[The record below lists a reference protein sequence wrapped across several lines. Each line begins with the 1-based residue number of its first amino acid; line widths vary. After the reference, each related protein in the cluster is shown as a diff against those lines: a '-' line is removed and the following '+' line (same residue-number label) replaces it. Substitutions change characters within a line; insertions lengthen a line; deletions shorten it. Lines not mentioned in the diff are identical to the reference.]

1 MPVNDDKI
9 VIQAEQMLLNDVP
22 FATKKDGEWIIDE
35 MAEQALSKAQKNV
48 LRRNLK
54 NLATSAFRVGQAL
67 QGCVLGSGN
76 ILNVEG
82 RTQLESVKKD

>member
-9 VIQAEQMLLNDVP
+9 IIQAEQMLLNDVP

-35 MAEQALSKAQKNV
+35 VAEQALSKAQRNV
-48 LRRNLK
+48 LRRNLQ
-54 NLATSAFRVGQAL
+54 NLATSAFRVGQTL

-76 ILNVEG
+76 ILNIEG
-82 RTQLESVKKD
+82 RTQLESPKN

>member
-9 VIQAEQMLLNDVP
+9 IIQAEQMLLNNVP

-35 MAEQALSKAQKNV
+35 VAEQALSKAQKNV
-48 LRRNLK
+48 LRRNLQ
-54 NLATSAFRVGQAL
+54 NLATSAFRVGQTL

-76 ILNVEG
+76 ILNIEG
-82 RTQLESVKKD
+82 RTQLESPKN

>member
-9 VIQAEQMLLNDVP
+9 VIQAEQMLLNDVL

-48 LRRNLK
+48 LKRNLQ
-54 NLATSAFRVGQAL
+54 NLSTSAFRVGQAL

-76 ILNVEG
+76 ILNIEG
-82 RTQLESVKKD
+82 RTQLESPKN

>member
-9 VIQAEQMLLNDVP
+9 IIQAEQMLLNNVP

-48 LRRNLK
+48 LRRNLQ
-54 NLATSAFRVGQAL
+54 NLATSAFRVGQTL

-76 ILNVEG
+76 ILNIEG
-82 RTQLESVKKD
+82 RTQLESPKN

>member
-9 VIQAEQMLLNDVP
+9 VIQAEQMLLNNVL

-48 LRRNLK
+48 LRRNLQ
-54 NLATSAFRVGQAL
+54 NLATSAFRVGQTL

-76 ILNVEG
+76 ILNIEG
-82 RTQLESVKKD
+82 RTQLESPKN

>member
-9 VIQAEQMLLNDVP
+9 VIQAERMLLNDVP

-35 MAEQALSKAQKNV
+35 VAEQALSKAQKNV
-48 LRRNLK
+48 LRRNLQ
-54 NLATSAFRVGQAL
+54 NLATSAFRVGQTL

-76 ILNVEG
+76 ILNIEG
-82 RTQLESVKKD
+82 RTQLESPKN

>member
-1 MPVNDDKI
+1 
-9 VIQAEQMLLNDVP
+9 MLLNDVP
-22 FATKKDGEWIIDE
+22 FATKKSGEWIIDE
-35 MAEQALSKAQKNV
+35 LAEQALSKAQKNV
-48 LRRNLK
+48 LRRNLQ

>member
-9 VIQAEQMLLNDVP
+9 VIQAEKMLLNDVP

-48 LRRNLK
+48 LKRNLQ
-54 NLATSAFRVGQAL
+54 NLSTSAFRVGQAL

-76 ILNVEG
+76 ILNIEG
-82 RTQLESVKKD
+82 RTQLESPKN

>member
-9 VIQAEQMLLNDVP
+9 VIQAEQMLLNDVL

-48 LRRNLK
+48 LRRNLQ

-67 QGCVLGSGN
+67 RGCVLGSGN
-76 ILNVEG
+76 ILNIEG
-82 RTQLESVKKD
+82 RTQLESPKN

>member
-22 FATKKDGEWIIDE
+22 FATKKSGEWIIDE
-35 MAEQALSKAQKNV
+35 LAEQALSKAQKNV
-48 LRRNLK
+48 LKRNLQ
-54 NLATSAFRVGQAL
+54 NLSTSAFRVGQAL

-76 ILNVEG
+76 ILNIEG
-82 RTQLESVKKD
+82 STRLQNKPKK